1 MALEQ
6 DIAKLIEASNDLTA
20 TVDNK
25 IQDITAKLDAKRAE
39 VDARLQ
45 AKEQAV
51 DAKITSFQRA
61 LPLAPNALSDTKHFN
76 NICADVPNGTAVDV
90 IAAHAAPWSSF
101 FYRGTEGTGT
111 ITKLSLAQLTEFGLT
126 PNEEFLRRGLGAK
139 DSHGD
144 NYYGSDYRV
153 LLLDVVVNKGRDDNP
168 AEGNL
173 FVLNQG
179 CERYIGWGK
188 GEFLT
193 QASCWINVLE
203 QTGTLRFYPSQNRS
217 ASISVDSSDAGKGWQ
232 YKSNRRTGWGGCH
245 QQCFVGLGSMKVAIA
260 LPYVGTGDH
269 GDNMIWAD
277 SVGYPYTHVGPTL
290 SEGA

>member
-6 DIAKLIEASNDLTA
+6 DIANLIEASNDLTA

-45 AKEQAV
+45 AKELAV
-51 DAKITSFQRA
+51 DAKIASFQRA

-90 IAAHAAPWSSF
+90 LTAHAEPWASF
-101 FYRGTEGTGT
+101 FYRGTEGSGT
-111 ITKLSLAQLTEFGLT
+111 ITKLSLSQLSEFGLT
-126 PNEEFLRRGLGAK
+126 PNEDLLRRGLGAK
-139 DSHGD
+139 YPHHES
-144 NYYGSDYRV
+144 YSGSQYKV
-153 LLLDVVVNKGRDDNP
+153 LLMDVVLNKGRDDKP
-168 AEGNL
+168 TEGNL

-179 CERYIGWGK
+179 CDRYIGWGK

-203 QTGTLRFYPSQNRS
+203 HTGSLRYLSSTNRS
-217 ASISVDSSDAGKGWQ
+217 ADIFVDGSDVGKGWQ
-232 YKSNRRTGWGGCH
+232 YKSNSRTGWGGCH
-245 QQCFVGLGSMKVAIA
+245 QQCFIGLGSMKVAIA

-269 GDNMIWAD
+269 GNNMIWAD
-277 SVGYPYTHVGPTL
+277 SVGHPYTHVGPTL
-290 SEGA
+290 NEGA

>member
-61 LPLAPNALSDTKHFN
+61 LPLAPNALSDTKHFK

-101 FYRGTEGTGT
+101 FFRDTEGTGT

-126 PNEEFLRRGLGAK
+126 PNEEFLRRGIGTK
-139 DSHGD
+139 DTHNEYFS
-144 NYYGSDYRV
+144 GSDYQV
-153 LLLDVVVNKGRDDNP
+153 LLLDVVVSKGMSHDPEN
-168 AEGNL
+168 GLL
-173 FVLNQG
+173 FLLNQG
-179 CERYIGWGK
+179 CHTFIGWSK

-193 QASCWINVLE
+193 QASCWVNVLE

-217 ASISVDSSDAGKGWQ
+217 ASIFVDGSDAGKGWQ

-245 QQCFVGLGSMKVAIA
+245 QPIFKGLGSMKVAIA
-260 LPYVGTGDH
+260 LPYIGTGDH

-277 SVGYPYTHVGPTL
+277 SVGHPYTHVGPIL